1 MSIAA
6 ATLAHDDH
14 KDWNIATTR
23 GEKSKKG
30 AELTVVQSTLSTLSE
45 DHASMTLAGS
55 SCKTSSVSTPGKEMS
70 HHNGHAE
77 NDLNKQSLKQAKRT
91 KAMKKA
97 LNELGATASSTES
110 LILQGKRKRTPAGPS
125 KQEMWQQEV
134 GELSD
139 KGYAWCRFAEGKP
152 GAAIHGEECYTI
164 DAEYFEENFKGSARR
179 KLMERDRVVST

>member
-6 ATLAHDDH
+6 ATLGHDDH
-14 KDWNIATTR
+14 KDSTTR

-30 AELTVVQSTLSTLSE
+30 AELTVVQSTPSTLSA
-45 DHASMTLAGS
+45 DHASMSSAGS
-55 SCKTSSVSTPGKEMS
+55 SCKTSSVSTPGKELS
-70 HHNGHAE
+70 YHNGHAE

-139 KGYAWCRFAEGKP
+139 RGYAWCRFAEGKP

-179 KLMERDRVVST
+179 KLTERDRIVST